1 MALIGVGTSVLSGPT
16 TFNDLTST
24 AAGKTIQFT
33 AGQTFTVAGAFT
45 IVGAANNLITLE
57 STVPL
62 TQWTLDN
69 AGNVELVSFAAV
81 MDGGV
86 GSNDITATTSRDNG
100 NNAPPAPGWIFPAT
114 TLNWDGS
121 ASTDWSTGAN
131 WDLGYVPNATDHAF
145 ITNAGSQPATMAAA
159 TTIDDLT
166 IAAGASAD
174 TAGFTLTIN
183 GIYDNQGTLFR
194 QGGDTV
200 SQTDTNSGATNY
212 RGVGGVMQ
220 DYGTSD
226 YFDLIIGAAFPYTA
240 VAGDLIISA
249 GSADIAC
256 GANLTVL
263 GQVSGAGTL
272 DASTGGTVDV
282 GTDLLVATYS
292 ATPGLTQVASNW
304 NVATFIHNLGQVV
317 LDGTGSLVPNGQS
330 FFDLTKSSSRIT
342 TLAGN
347 VAVTNDLSIALG
359 GTLAAGGNGI
369 ALTGNWTNDGT
380 FNAGAGTVDFVGG
393 GTSVIAGSSATTFNN
408 LTSSLATR
416 CLSRSPERS
425 P

>member
-1 MALIGVGTSVLSGPT
+1 
-16 TFNDLTST
+16 
-24 AAGKTIQFT
+24 
-33 AGQTFTVAGAFT
+33 
-45 IVGAANNLITLE
+45 
-57 STVPL
+57 
-62 TQWTLDN
+62 
-69 AGNVELVSFAAV
+69 
-81 MDGGV
+81 
-86 GSNDITATTSRDNG
+86 
-100 NNAPPAPGWIFPAT
+100 
-114 TLNWDGS
+114 
-121 ASTDWSTGAN
+121 
-131 WDLGYVPNATDHAF
+131 
-145 ITNAGSQPATMAAA
+145 
-159 TTIDDLT
+159 
-166 IAAGASAD
+166 
-174 TAGFTLTIN
+174 
-183 GIYDNQGTLFR
+183 
-194 QGGDTV
+194 
-200 SQTDTNSGATNY
+200 
-212 RGVGGVMQ
+212 MQ

-226 YFDLIIGAAFPYTA
+226 YFDLIIGAVFPYTA
-240 VAGDLIISA
+240 VAPLAVAGDLIVSD
-249 GSADIAC
+249 GSADIAG
-256 GANLTVL
+256 GASLTVL

-282 GTDLLVATYS
+282 GIDLLVATYS

-330 FFDLTKSSSRIT
+330 FFELTKSSSGIT

-347 VAVTNDLSIALG
+347 VAITNDLSIALG